1 MIRAVCR
8 ASGVLMVTGRVSEF
22 VLEIERGGSFWYVGG
37 IVMNREPDIFYD
49 TSGLTHEQQ
58 EALLRKAYSIMSL
71 SDITM
76 WIYSG

>member
-1 MIRAVCR
+1 
-8 ASGVLMVTGRVSEF
+8 
-22 VLEIERGGSFWYVGG
+22 
-37 IVMNREPDIFYD
+37 MNREPDIFYD